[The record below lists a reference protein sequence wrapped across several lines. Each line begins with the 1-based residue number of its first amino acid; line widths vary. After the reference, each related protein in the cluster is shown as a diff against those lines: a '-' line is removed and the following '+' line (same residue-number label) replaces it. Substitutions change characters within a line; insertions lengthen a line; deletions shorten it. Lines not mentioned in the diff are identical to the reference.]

1 MKKNIK
7 TKKEKKPRATRQKQ
21 KQKQSVNVK
30 VNIDQSKRSIN
41 KPSSKSNK
49 QSPYIPIPP
58 IMINPSTQTNP
69 QINPFSFSDIKD
81 AVRNVLGESINNR
94 QASVQ
99 FVGEEMQN
107 PYGMKTPGQNTSSK
121 LYESIPKSEDDTT
134 FGNSFQQKIYPFD
147 NLIDVDNEMESIRQ
161 QNESLSSIFGI
172 SPNQTLSSKLNTNE
186 FGTPLTFSS
195 SKLDSNDLITST
207 GTTLS
212 KKEKR
217 KQQLNQNYLNRKT
230 NKLVS
235 PSVPLDISRRTQQ
248 QLLEQADELG
258 IDTYNESRK
267 GRGTKRLKTRLQ
279 LIDEI
284 TEKLNSQQTF
294 NQSPRSEIFQYSGL

>member
-7 TKKEKKPRATRQKQ
+7 KIKTKQKQ
-21 KQKQSVNVK
+21 KQRQKQSVNVK

-49 QSPYIPIPP
+49 QPPYTPIPP

-81 AVRNVLGESINNR
+81 VVRNVLGESINNR

-107 PYGMKTPGQNTSSK
+107 PYGMKTPSQNVSSK

-134 FGNSFQQKIYPFD
+134 FGNSYQNRIYPFD
-147 NLIDVDNEMESIRQ
+147 NLIDVDKEMESIRQ
-161 QNESLSSIFGI
+161 QNESLSTIFGI

-186 FGTPLTFSS
+186 FGTPLTLSS
-195 SKLDSNDLITST
+195 SKLNSNDLISST
-207 GTTLS
+207 GTPLS

-217 KQQLNQNYLNRKT
+217 KQQLNQNYLDRKT

-284 TEKLNSQQTF
+284 TDKLNSQQTF